1 MKAPRTV
8 RSLSQSVRR
17 TRVLVADDHSHVLEM
32 IVEQLAADFEI
43 VAAASDGRQALEL
56 LFRLDPDI
64 AVLDINMPGLDG
76 FQVLRELRR
85 TGSRAKVLLLTLHQ
99 NDEFIIRAIQS
110 GAHGYVLKTRMRTD
124 LMSAIDHA
132 LAGRLFAPSLTSLS
146 RIPRAGHIAQFHSDD
161 PFFLNEVSQFILA
174 TIRSG
179 ELLVVVATEQT
190 RTGIAQRLE
199 EFGMD
204 LAAMTAQE
212 QYVVMDAAESLS
224 HFMRD
229 GRTDASRLSD
239 VVADLDR
246 LRLSS
251 PRGPQSRLT
260 VFGEMAGLLC
270 RDGRFAAAVEVE
282 RIWNNLTRSLP
293 FLTVCSYP
301 IECFMDETSRKMV
314 PIVCAEHLAISHSM
328 SA

>member
-1 MKAPRTV
+1 
-8 RSLSQSVRR
+8 
-17 TRVLVADDHSHVLEM
+17 M
-32 IVEQLAADFEI
+32 IVEQLPNDFEI
-43 VAAASDGRQALEL
+43 VAAASDGRQALDL
-56 LFRLDPDI
+56 LFRQDPDI

-76 FQVLRELRR
+76 FQILQELRGS
-85 TGSRAKVLLLTLHQ
+85 GSRAKVVLLTLHQ
-99 NDEFIIRAIQS
+99 NDEFVIRAIQS
-110 GAHGYVLKTRMRTD
+110 GAHGYVLKTRMRSD
-124 LMSAIDHA
+124 LTSAVDHA

-146 RIPRAGHIAQFHSDD
+146 RIPEAGHIAQFHSDD
-161 PFFLNEVSQFILA
+161 PFFLDEVSQFILA
-174 TIRSG
+174 TLRSD
-179 ELLVVVATEQT
+179 ELIAVVATEQT

-204 LAAMTAQE
+204 LAAMTAQG

-229 GRTDASRLSD
+229 GRPDATRLAD

-251 PRGPQSRLT
+251 ARGPQSRLT

-270 RDGRFAAAVEVE
+270 RDGHFAAAVEVE
-282 RIWNNLTRSLP
+282 RIWNNQTRSLP
-293 FLTVCSYP
+293 FLTACGYP
-301 IECFMDETSRKMV
+301 IECFVDDTSRKMF
-314 PIVCAEHLAISHSM
+314 PIVCAEHVAISHSI

>member
-1 MKAPRTV
+1 M
-8 RSLSQSVRR
+8 
-17 TRVLVADDHSHVLEM
+17 LEM

-43 VAAASDGRQALEL
+43 VAAASEGRQALDL
-56 LFRLDPDI
+56 SFRLDPDI

-76 FQVLRELRR
+76 FQILQELRG

-99 NDEFIIRAIQS
+99 TDDFVIRAIQS
-110 GAHGYVLKTRMRTD
+110 GAHGYVLKTRMSSD
-124 LMSAIDHA
+124 LRSAVDHA

-146 RIPRAGHIAQFHSDD
+146 RIPEAGHIAQFHSDD
-161 PFFLNEVSQFILA
+161 PFFLDEVSQFILA
-174 TIRSG
+174 TLRSG
-179 ELLVVVATEQT
+179 ELIVVVATEQT

-199 EFGMD
+199 EVGMD
-204 LAAMTAQE
+204 LAAMTAQG

-229 GRTDASRLSD
+229 GRPDATRLAD

-251 PRGPQSRLT
+251 ARGPQSRLT

-270 RDGRFAAAVEVE
+270 RDGHFAAAVEVE
-282 RIWNNLTRSLP
+282 RIWNNHTRSLP
-293 FLTVCSYP
+293 FLTACGYP
-301 IECFMDETSRKMV
+301 IECFNDEKSRKMFA
-314 PIVCAEHLAISHSM
+314 IVCAEHLAISHAM